1 MNRKKGI
8 NIYKNPILI
17 LRTVIFCSALLA
29 ACGNEQPPVARETP
43 IPIAQSAESGNET
56 ELKSRYMDNAY
67 SIDLDSIQED
77 PTVRAQVNTEV
88 GELFV
93 ISKDKEEIGHIGLP
107 SVFGAE
113 GDLTFRGH
121 YDVVYKHD
129 GSEQVI
135 KEFNDLIFVQKTDKP
150 ISFEKISFE
159 TVDIYLLTPEYMA
172 TRGYNSYA
180 FGINKENAEVFP
192 ITFKKGENERETI
205 NYAVDH
211 FPKNENEKLV
221 VTTRNNE
228 LQNHESELI
237 KITFTLNLSL
247 KQFVAKSE

>member
-1 MNRKKGI
+1 MSFVKSIINRKKGI
-8 NIYKNPILI
+8 KIYKKPILI
-17 LRTVIFCSALLA
+17 LRAVILCSALLV
-29 ACGNEQPPVARETP
+29 ACDNEQPPISP
-43 IPIAQSAESGNET
+43 SPESENNKQ
-56 ELKSRYMDNAY
+56 LKSQFPDNAY
-67 SIDLDSIQED
+67 SIDLDAIQEN
-77 PTVRAQVNTEV
+77 PTVRAQVDTEV

-113 GDLTFRGH
+113 GDFTSRGH

-135 KEFNDLIFVQKTDKP
+135 KEFNDLIFVQKTDKA

-172 TRGYNSYA
+172 SRGYNSYA

-221 VTTRNNE
+221 VTTRNNDE
-228 LQNHESELI
+228 LQNLESELI
-237 KITFTLNLSL
+237 KITYTLNLSQKL
-247 KQFVAKSE
+247 FVAESE